1 MDGGGDRVKY
11 KPQEIERKWQGRWEE
26 AGVFRCPDELSA
38 PKYYCLEMFPYP
50 SGRIHMGHV
59 RVYTIGDL
67 LARFKRMRGF
77 QVLHPIGWDAFGL
90 PAENAAHR
98 HGTHPAKWTWENIA
112 FMREQLKQMGISYD
126 WDREFATCS
135 PSYYK
140 WEQLFFLWMMRDG
153 LAYRK
158 RATLNWCDECQTVL
172 ANEQVNRDGTCFIHD
187 HTPVTQRELD
197 QWFLAITKY
206 AEELLS
212 GHEELEGRWPGN
224 ILEMQRNW
232 IGRSEG
238 AQIRFPLADGGGEIT
253 VFTTRPDTLFG
264 ATFMSM
270 APEHPM
276 VMEFAR
282 KSGRQAQVREFVERV
297 ARQGRIART
306 SEDLE
311 KEGVFTGGYCVNP
324 VTGNRIPVYAANF
337 VLYEYGTGAVM
348 AVPAHDQRDFEF
360 ARKYGL
366 PVVVVVQPDGPELD
380 AETMPA
386 AYEGTGRLVR
396 SGSFDGMPSEEGKR
410 AITLH
415 LEGKGMGKGTVQYR
429 LRDWGVS
436 RQRYWGCPIPVIHC
450 EACGIVPVPEKDLP
464 VVLPEDLPYTRERG
478 NPLAGA
484 ESWLRVPCPSCGKPA
499 RRETDT
505 FDTFV
510 ESSWYFLRFIDPKNS
525 RAPLDPAKVRR
536 FAPVDQYVGGVEHA
550 CMHLIYARF
559 FHKYL
564 RDKGLAPGNEPFA
577 RLLSQGMV
585 CMQTAECPK
594 HGWRYPEEVD
604 EKGKCRQCG
613 ETVGVGRS
621 MKMSKSKRNVVEPS
635 TLIERYGADTARLFI
650 LFAAPPEKDLDWNE
664 QGVEGA
670 FRFLGRVYRFVSTR
684 AREIAAAPRAWDDS
698 AEAAAIRQV
707 THRTLLKVTGDIED
721 RFRFNTAISA
731 VMEMVNFLYLVED
744 AAWERPGTAAA
755 LREAVE
761 ILLHMLSPFAPHI
774 CEELWERIGGEG
786 LLCTR
791 PWPAADAAV
800 AREEEIEIVV
810 QINGKVRSK
819 LTVGAGAA
827 EAEIR
832 ERVMADPKVRE
843 YTAGGTIRKTVYV
856 PGKLFSIVAS

>member
-1 MDGGGDRVKY
+1 LRGSGVKY
-11 KPQEIERKWQGRWEE
+11 RPQDIERKWQKAWEE

-67 LARFKRMRGF
+67 LARFKRMRGY

-90 PAENAAHR
+90 PAENAAFR
-98 HGTHPAKWTWENIA
+98 HGTHPAKWTWENIG

-126 WDREFATCS
+126 WDREISTCS
-135 PSYYK
+135 PEYYR
-140 WEQLFFLWMMRDG
+140 WEQLFFLWMLADG

-187 HTPVTQRELD
+187 QTPVTQKELD
-197 QWFLAITKY
+197 QWFVGITKY

-212 GHEELEGRWPGN
+212 GHGELEGGWPEN

-238 AQIRFPLADGGGEIT
+238 AEIRFPLADGPGEIT
-253 VFTTRPDTLFG
+253 VFTTRPDTLYG

-282 KSGRQAQVREFVERV
+282 RSGRGEEVREFVLRV
-297 ARQGRIART
+297 ARQEKIDRT
-306 SEDLE
+306 SEE
-311 KEGVFTGGYCVNP
+311 MVKEGVFTGGYCVNP
-324 VTGNRIPVYAANF
+324 ATGGKIPVYAANF
-337 VLYEYGTGAVM
+337 VLFEYGTGAVM

-360 ARKYGL
+360 AGKYGL
-366 PVVVVVQPDGPELD
+366 PVVVVVQPEEGEPLEP
-380 AETMPA
+380 ATMMA
-386 AYEGTGRLVR
+386 AHEGQGRLVR
-396 SGSFDGMPSEEGKR
+396 SGEFTGLPSEDGKK
-410 AITLH
+410 AITRF
-415 LEGKGMGKGTVQYR
+415 LEEKGAGRGTVQYR

-450 EACGIVPVPEKDLP
+450 ASCGVVPVPEKDLP

-484 ESWLRVPCPSCGKPA
+484 AEWIRVPCPACGEPA

-510 ESSWYFLRFIDPKNS
+510 ESSWYFLRYIDPNNDL
-525 RAPLDPAKVRR
+525 APLDPGKMRR

-564 RDKGLAPGNEPFA
+564 RDKGLAPGNEPFL

-585 CMQTAECPK
+585 CMQTLECPK

-604 EKGKCRQCG
+604 EGGACRQCG
-613 ETVGVGRS
+613 EKVSVGRS

-635 TLIERYGADTARLFI
+635 ALIDRYGADTARIFS
-650 LFAAPPEKDLDWNE
+650 LFAAPPEKDLDWSE

-670 FRFLGRVYRFVSTR
+670 YRFLGRVYRLVAQR
-684 AREIAAAPRAWDDS
+684 AAAIASAPRDPGAS
-698 AEAAAIRQV
+698 EEVRHIRQV
-707 THRTLLKVTGDIED
+707 THRTLRKVTADVEE
-721 RFRFNTAISA
+721 RFHFNTAISA
-731 VMEMVNFLYLVED
+731 IMEMVNFLYLVDD
-744 AAWERPGTAAA
+744 AAWERKATAAA

-761 ILLHMLSPFAPHI
+761 ALLHMLSPFAPHVA
-774 CEELWERIGGEG
+774 EELWERVGNPG

-791 PWPAADAAV
+791 RWPVADPAA
-800 AREEEIEIVV
+800 AREETVEVVV
-810 QINGKVRSK
+810 QVNGKVRAK
-819 LTVGAGAA
+819 ITVDPEAA
-827 EAEIR
+827 EEEVRALA
-832 ERVMADPKVRE
+832 MADPRVRE
-843 YTAGGTIRKTVYV
+843 HTAGKRIRKTVYV
-856 PGKLFSIVAS
+856 PGKLFSVVAA

>member
-1 MDGGGDRVKY
+1 VKY
-11 KPQEIERKWQGRWEE
+11 KPQEIERKWQKAWDE

-67 LARFKRMRGF
+67 LARFKRMRGY

-98 HGTHPAKWTWENIA
+98 HGTHPAKWTRENIA
-112 FMREQLKQMGISYD
+112 VMREQLKQMGISYD

-135 PSYYK
+135 PEYYK
-140 WEQLFFLWMMRDG
+140 WEQLFFLWMLRDG

-158 RATLNWCDECQTVL
+158 RATLNWCGECQTVL

-187 HTPVTQRELD
+187 QTPVTQKELD
-197 QWFLAITKY
+197 QWFVGITRY

-212 GHEELEGRWPGN
+212 GHKELEGRWPGN

-238 AQIRFPLADGGGEIT
+238 AEIRFPLASGGGDIT
-253 VFTTRPDTLFG
+253 VFTTRPDTLYG

-276 VMEFAR
+276 VMKFA
-282 KSGRQAQVREFVERV
+282 KASGREAEVREFVDRV
-297 ARQGRIART
+297 ARQDRIART
-306 SEDLE
+306 SEDQV

-324 VTGNRIPVYAANF
+324 VTGVRIPVYAANF

-366 PVVVVVQPDGPELD
+366 GIVVVVQPEGEALDPSTMTSAHEGP
-380 AETMPA
+380 
-386 AYEGTGRLVR
+386 GSLVR
-396 SGSFDGMPSEEGKR
+396 SGAFDGIGSEEGKKAVTR
-410 AITLH
+410 H
-415 LEGKGMGKGTVQYR
+415 LEGKGMGRGTVQYR

-464 VVLPEDLPYTRERG
+464 VTLPEDLPYTRERG

-484 ESWLRVPCPSCGKPA
+484 ERWLRVSCPACGKPG

-510 ESSWYFLRFIDPKNS
+510 ESSWYFLRYIDPKND
-525 RAPLDPAKVRR
+525 RAPLDPEKMRR

-564 RDKGLAPGNEPFA
+564 RDKGLAPGNEPFE

-585 CMQTAECPK
+585 CMQTSECPK

-604 EKGKCRQCG
+604 ELGKCRQCG
-613 ETVGVGRS
+613 ETVDIGRS

-670 FRFLGRVYRFVSTR
+670 FRFLNRIYRLVVQR
-684 AREIAAAPRAWDDS
+684 AKTIADAAPGAWDESDEVRS
-698 AEAAAIRQV
+698 IRQV
-707 THRTLLKVTGDIED
+707 THRTLIKVTGDVED
-721 RFRFNTAISA
+721 RSHFNTAISA

-744 AAWERPGTAAA
+744 AAWGRPATAAA

-761 ILLHMLSPFAPHI
+761 ILLHVLSPFAPHVG
-774 CEELWERIGGEG
+774 EELWERIGGEG
-786 LLCTR
+786 LLCAR
-791 PWPAADAAV
+791 SWPVADTGI
-800 AREEEIEIVV
+800 AREETVEVVV
-810 QINGKVRSK
+810 QVNGKVRSR
-819 LTVGAGAA
+819 LTVGADAG
-827 EAEIR
+827 EGEVR
-832 ERVMADPKVRE
+832 ERVLADPRIRE
-843 YTAGGTIRKTVYV
+843 YTADKRIRKTVYV

>member
-1 MDGGGDRVKY
+1 MGVKY
-11 KPQEIERKWQGRWEE
+11 KPQEIERKWQKTWDE

-67 LARFKRMRGF
+67 LARFKRMRGY

-135 PSYYK
+135 PEYYR

-158 RATLNWCDECQTVL
+158 RATLNWCGECQTVL

-187 HTPVTQRELD
+187 QTPVTQKELD
-197 QWFLAITKY
+197 QWFVGITRY

-212 GHEELEGRWPGN
+212 GHKELEGRWPGN

-238 AQIRFPLADGGGEIT
+238 AEIRFPLASGGGDIT
-253 VFTTRPDTLFG
+253 VFTTRPDTLYG

-276 VMEFAR
+276 VMKFA
-282 KSGRQAQVREFVERV
+282 KASGREAEVREFVDRV
-297 ARQGRIART
+297 ARQDRIART
-306 SEDLE
+306 SEDLV

-324 VTGNRIPVYAANF
+324 VTGVRIPVYAANF

-366 PVVVVVQPDGPELD
+366 EIVVVVQPEGEALDPATMTAAHEGP
-380 AETMPA
+380 
-386 AYEGTGRLVR
+386 GRLVR
-396 SGSFDGMPSEEGKR
+396 SGAFDGIGSEEGKKEVTR
-410 AITLH
+410 H
-415 LEGKGMGKGTVQYR
+415 LEGKGMGRGTVHYR

-464 VVLPEDLPYTRERG
+464 VTLPEDLPYTRERG

-484 ESWLRVPCPSCGKPA
+484 ERWLRVPCPACGKPA

-510 ESSWYFLRFIDPKNS
+510 ESSWYFLRYIDPKND
-525 RAPLDPAKVRR
+525 RAPLDPEKMRR

-564 RDKGLAPGNEPFA
+564 RDKGLAPGNEPFE

-604 EKGKCRQCG
+604 ELGMCRQCG
-613 ETVGVGRS
+613 ETVDVGRS
-621 MKMSKSKRNVVEPS
+621 VKMSKSKRNVVEPS

-670 FRFLGRVYRFVSTR
+670 FRFLNRIYRLVVQR
-684 AREIAAAPRAWDDS
+684 AKTIADAAPGAWDDS
-698 AEAAAIRQV
+698 DEVRSIRQM
-707 THRTLLKVTGDIED
+707 THRTLIKVTGDIED
-721 RFRFNTAISA
+721 RSHFNTAISA

-744 AAWERPGTAAA
+744 AAWGRPATAAA
-755 LREAVE
+755 LREAAV
-761 ILLHMLSPFAPHI
+761 ILLHVLSPFAPHVG
-774 CEELWERIGGEG
+774 EELWERIGGEG
-786 LLCTR
+786 LLCSR
-791 PWPAADAAV
+791 SWPVADADI
-800 AREEEIEIVV
+800 AREEMVEVVV
-810 QINGKVRSK
+810 QVNGKVRSR
-819 LTVGAGAA
+819 LTVGADAG
-827 EAEIR
+827 EGEVR
-832 ERVMADPKVRE
+832 ERVLSDPRIRE
-843 YTAGGTIRKTVYV
+843 YTADKRIRKTVYV

>member
-1 MDGGGDRVKY
+1 VKY
-11 KPQEIERKWQGRWEE
+11 KPQEIERKWQRRWDE
-26 AGVFRCPDELSA
+26 AGVSRCPDELSA

-67 LARFKRMRGF
+67 LARFKRMQGF

-112 FMREQLKQMGISYD
+112 FMRGQLKEMGISYD

-135 PSYYK
+135 PEYYK
-140 WEQLFFLWMMRDG
+140 WEQLFFLWMLRDG

-158 RATLNWCDECQTVL
+158 RATLNWCGECQTVL
-172 ANEQVNRDGTCFIHD
+172 ANEQVNGDGTCFIHD
-187 HTPVTQRELD
+187 QTPVAQKELD
-197 QWFLAITKY
+197 QWFIGITKY

-212 GHEELEGRWPGN
+212 GHRELEGRWPAN

-238 AQIRFPLADGGGEIT
+238 AEIRFPLDEGGADVT

-276 VMEFAR
+276 VMEFAKR
-282 KSGRQAQVREFVERV
+282 TGREREVREFVARV
-297 ARQGRIART
+297 AGQDRIART

-324 VTGNRIPVYAANF
+324 ATGNRIPVYAANF
-337 VLYEYGTGAVM
+337 VLYDYGTGAVM

-366 PVVVVVQPDGPELD
+366 PVTVVVQPEGEALDPATMTAAHEGP
-380 AETMPA
+380 
-386 AYEGTGRLVR
+386 GRLVG
-396 SGSFDGMPSEEGKR
+396 SGAFDGISSEEGKR

-415 LEGKGMGKGTVQYR
+415 LEGKRLGRGTIQYR

-450 EACGIVPVPEKDLP
+450 EACGIVPVPEEDLP

-484 ESWLRVPCPSCGKPA
+484 EHWVRVPCPSCGKPG

-510 ESSWYFLRFIDPKNS
+510 ESSWYFLRYIDPKND
-525 RAPLDPAKVRR
+525 RAPLDPEKMRR

-564 RDKGLAPGNEPFA
+564 RDKGLAPGNEPFE

-613 ETVGVGRS
+613 ETVDVGRS

-635 TLIERYGADTARLFI
+635 SLIERYGADTARLFI

-670 FRFLGRVYRFVSTR
+670 FRFLNRIHRLV
-684 AREIAAAPRAWDDS
+684 APRAKAIADAAAGWDDS
-698 AEAAAIRQV
+698 GEVRAIRQV
-707 THRTLLKVTGDIED
+707 THRTLIKVTGDIED
-721 RFRFNTAISA
+721 RSHFNTAISA
-731 VMEMVNFLYLVED
+731 VMEMVNFLYLVPE
-744 AAWERPGTAAA
+744 AAWGRPASAAA

-761 ILLHMLSPFAPHI
+761 ILLHMLSPFAPHMG
-774 CEELWERIGGEG
+774 EELWERIGGKG
-786 LLCTR
+786 LLCSR
-791 PWPAADAAV
+791 PWPAADADV
-800 AREEEIEIVV
+800 AREEEIEVVV
-810 QINGKVRSK
+810 QVNGKVRSK
-819 LTVGAGAA
+819 LTIGAGAG
-827 EAEIR
+827 EDEVR

-843 YTAGGTIRKTVYV
+843 YTAGGEIRKTVYV
-856 PGKLFSIVAS
+856 PGKLFSIVVS

>member
-1 MDGGGDRVKY
+1 VKY
-11 KPQEIERKWQGRWEE
+11 KPQEIERKWRQRWDE

-67 LARFKRMRGF
+67 LARFKRMQGF

-112 FMREQLKQMGISYD
+112 FMREQLKEMGISYD

-135 PSYYK
+135 PEYYK
-140 WEQLFFLWMMRDG
+140 WEQLFFLWMLRDG

-158 RATLNWCDECQTVL
+158 RATLNWCGECQTVL

-187 HTPVTQRELD
+187 HTPVTRKELD
-197 QWFLAITKY
+197 QWFVGITKY

-212 GHEELEGRWPGN
+212 GHKELEGRWPAN

-238 AQIRFPLADGGGEIT
+238 AEIRFPLDGGDGDIT

-276 VMEFAR
+276 AMEFAKR
-282 KSGRQAQVREFVERV
+282 SGREREVREFVDRV
-297 ARQGRIART
+297 ARQDRIART
-306 SEDLE
+306 SEDLV

-337 VLYEYGTGAVM
+337 VLYDYGTGAVM

-366 PVVVVVQPDGPELD
+366 PVVTVVQPEGEALD
-380 AETMPA
+380 PATMA
-386 AYEGTGRLVR
+386 AAHEGAGRLVH
-396 SGSFDGMPSEEGKR
+396 SGAFDGLSSDEGKR

-415 LEGKGMGKGTVQYR
+415 LEGKGMGRGTIQYR

-450 EACGIVPVPEKDLP
+450 EECGIVPVPEKDLP

-484 ESWLRVPCPSCGKPA
+484 EDWLRVPCPSCGKPG

-510 ESSWYFLRFIDPKNS
+510 ESSWYFLRYIDPKND
-525 RAPLDPAKVRR
+525 RAPLDPVKMRR

-564 RDKGLAPGNEPFA
+564 RDRGLAPGNEPFE

-604 EKGKCRQCG
+604 EQGKCRQCG
-613 ETVGVGRS
+613 EAVDVGRS

-650 LFAAPPEKDLDWNE
+650 LFASPPEKDLDWNE

-670 FRFLGRVYRFVSTR
+670 FRFLNRVYRLV
-684 AREIAAAPRAWDDS
+684 APRAKS
-698 AEAAAIRQV
+698 IAEAPAAWDGSEEVRAIRQV
-707 THRTLLKVTGDIED
+707 THRTLIKVTGDIED
-721 RFRFNTAISA
+721 RSHFNTAISA
-731 VMEMVNFLYLVED
+731 VMEMVNFLYLVPE
-744 AAWERPGTAAA
+744 AAWGRPAASAA

-761 ILLHMLSPFAPHI
+761 ILLHMLSPFAPHMG
-774 CEELWERIGGEG
+774 EELWERIGGKG
-786 LLCTR
+786 LLCSR
-791 PWPAADAAV
+791 SWPAADVDV
-800 AREEEIEIVV
+800 AREEEVEVVV

-819 LTVGAGAA
+819 LTVGAGAG
-827 EAEIR
+827 EGEVR
-832 ERVMADPKVRE
+832 ERVMADPKIRE
-843 YTAGGTIRKTVYV
+843 YTAGKEIRKTVYV
-856 PGKLFSIVAS
+856 PRKLFSIVVP